1 LCPPPPLQDA
11 APALGGTSLA
21 STGTY
26 VGCVWSEY
34 QVLQDS
40 QRLKPSVA
48 SLTGS
53 GLNFLVGRVSY
64 TFGFQGE
71 AAAAAAGQGAL
82 PWFAASWLPPGSSC
96 TAGLLSKR
104 CTTVCHHPLLDKS
117 VPAALCHLPAPPL
130 RTCRPLHRHGHRLLL
145 LPGSY
150 PSGPPRPAGWREH
163 GLRWAGSVADARL
176 TWVVSTAPCAV
187 HQPPVPSMWCTPPSA
202 AVHMPHFGLQHL
214 MQQMQHCNACC
225 VYDCVQ

>member
-1 LCPPPPLQDA
+1 MHFHPCADHNLAPAAIYPPPPPQDA

-34 QVLQDS
+34 QVLQDN

-71 AAAAAAGQGAL
+71 AAADGQGSLL
-82 PWFAASWLPPGSSC
+82 PAGCCLLAGTDSNCLGWLCEWLIFSSC
-96 TAGLLSKR
+96 SSR
-104 CTTVCHHPLLDKS
+104 
-117 VPAALCHLPAPPL
+117 
-130 RTCRPLHRHGHRLLL
+130 
-145 LPGSY
+145 
-150 PSGPPRPAGWREH
+150 
-163 GLRWAGSVADARL
+163 
-176 TWVVSTAPCAV
+176 
-187 HQPPVPSMWCTPPSA
+187 
-202 AVHMPHFGLQHL
+202 
-214 MQQMQHCNACC
+214 
-225 VYDCVQ
+225 